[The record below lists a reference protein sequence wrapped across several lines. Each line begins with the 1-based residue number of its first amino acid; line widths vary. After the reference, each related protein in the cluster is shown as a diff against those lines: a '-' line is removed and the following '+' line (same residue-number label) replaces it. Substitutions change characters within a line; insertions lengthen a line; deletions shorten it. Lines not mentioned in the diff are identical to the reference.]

1 MVLGTI
7 VNTITIII
15 GSFIGIIIKGGLKEK
30 YKNIIMQA
38 LALCVFFVGASSTL
52 SGMQDENAEPIL
64 FIISLVIDSVIGTKI
79 DIDKNLS
86 NLGEN
91 VQNKFGKNE
100 GGFSQGLV
108 TASLVFCIGTMA
120 ILGSIQSG
128 ISGDHTTL
136 FVKSVLDGVSSI
148 VFASTF
154 GIGVTFSAVTVFVYQ
169 GLITTLAVFI
179 GPYITPDMLRDIN
192 IVGGIL
198 ICALGLNMLFKKL
211 DIKAANMLPAVIVP
225 VIFYLPPVQAFFE
238 MIKSLFSFM

>member
-1 MVLGTI
+1 MLGTI

-64 FIISLVIDSVIGTKI
+64 FIISLVIGSVIGTKI
-79 DIDKNLS
+79 DIDKKLS
-86 NLGEN
+86 NLGEKL
-91 VQNKFGKNE
+91 QNKFGKNE
-100 GGFSQGLV
+100 GGFSQGFV

-169 GLITTLAVFI
+169 GLITMLAVFI
-179 GPYITPDMLRDIN
+179 GPYITPDMLREIN

>member
-1 MVLGTI
+1 M
-7 VNTITIII
+7 
-15 GSFIGIIIKGGLKEK
+15 
-30 YKNIIMQA
+30 
-38 LALCVFFVGASSTL
+38 
-52 SGMQDENAEPIL
+52 
-64 FIISLVIDSVIGTKI
+64 
-79 DIDKNLS
+79 
-86 NLGEN
+86 
-91 VQNKFGKNE
+91 
-100 GGFSQGLV
+100 
-108 TASLVFCIGTMA
+108 CIRDR
-120 ILGSIQSG
+120 
-128 ISGDHTTL
+128 DHTTL

-179 GPYITPDMLRDIN
+179 GPYITPDMLREIN